1 MREIR
6 QEGSYHYVFSPYP
19 DPIATVAPG
28 ETVAI
33 HTEDAFEGRITTEED
48 LPSRVLGSYLNP
60 QTGPIY
66 VEGAEPGDT
75 LAVKIESIEP
85 ARDWAVSVFVPY
97 FGGLTATQATRLLH
111 DPLPERD
118 LLLRV
123 ARRCLSPRRSHLG
136 AAATVPGHDRDRA

>member
-66 VEGAEPGDT
+66 VDGAEPGDT

-97 FGGLTATQATRLLH
+97 FGGLTATAGHPAAARSAA
-111 DPLPERD
+111 RAD

-123 ARRCLSPRRSHLG
+123 ARRRLSPRRSHLG